1 MKSVLVTK
9 TTKYTVMVLK
19 LFTTTDAKSA
29 DAFPVKFPTATRK
42 KTVKQLVNG
51 QTGAISGHALDRAD
65 LMEYSGVSEK
75 PRITATSAASDPIKN
90 QGAVSRTRVHSV
102 SMRLGIKREAKVMKI
117 LAND

>member
-1 MKSVLVTK
+1 
-9 TTKYTVMVLK
+9 MVLK

-29 DAFPVKFPTATRK
+29 DAFPVKSPTVTRK

-51 QTGAISGHALDRAD
+51 PTGASSGHASDRAG
-65 LMEYSGVSEK
+65 LMEYSGVLEK
-75 PRITATSAASDPIKN
+75 PRITATSAASGPTKN
-90 QGAVSRTRVHSV
+90 QGAVSRTLAHSV